1 MHLRPLLPH
10 EYDTVAAWA
19 IAENWPGA
27 NKHVPMTLAEF
38 PDILVRPGHV
48 SLGLA
53 DAQDQ
58 IVGFGQIW
66 TNSAGDVNLVRILV
80 APPLR
85 GRGFGKQL
93 CALLL
98 DHARTAMGAQR
109 VKLRVYRNN
118 LSAIAVYRAL
128 GFEAIDS
135 ESNADVLAMQV
146 S

>member
-1 MHLRPLLPH
+1 MHLRPLLPS
-10 EYDTVAAWA
+10 EYDTVAGWA

-27 NKHVPMTLAEF
+27 NKHVVMTLAEF
-38 PDILVRPGHV
+38 PEILVRPGHV

-53 DAQDQ
+53 DADGPA
-58 IVGFGQIW
+58 IGFGQIW

-80 APPLR
+80 APSLR
-85 GRGFGKQL
+85 GRGIGKQL
-93 CALLL
+93 CASLL
-98 DHARTAMGAQR
+98 DHARTVLGAQR

-118 LSAIAVYRAL
+118 WSAVAVYCAL
-128 GFEAIDS
+128 GFETIDS